1 MEVYHSVR
9 SARGISDYF
18 RLLRYWASLPPPVL
32 AVRVAAA
39 ADEEKLAPLPE
50 VTVTAPRPVIPPE
63 KKFVP
68 YFGNPR
74 VEEDKWPDIPCSD
87 SRVGVA
93 VAGTCKNRHTA
104 GVRAGTVT

>member
-1 MEVYHSVR
+1 VAR
-9 SARGISDYF
+9 SGSGMKAIS
-18 RLLRYWASLPPPVL
+18 RL
-32 AVRVAAA
+32 AAA
-39 ADEEKLAPLPE
+39 ATLAAIACSAPAGAADEQKVVPLPE
-50 VTVTAPRPVIPPE
+50 VTVTAPPPTTPPA

-93 VAGTCKNRHTA
+93 AAATCKTGRPHETGA
-104 GVRAGTVT
+104 GMVT